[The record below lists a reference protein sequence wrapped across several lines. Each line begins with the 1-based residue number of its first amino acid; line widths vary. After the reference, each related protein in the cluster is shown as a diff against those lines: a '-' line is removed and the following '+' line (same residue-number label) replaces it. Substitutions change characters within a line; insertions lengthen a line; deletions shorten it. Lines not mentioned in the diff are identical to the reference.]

1 MSWSVFNESSWK
13 ELFESQLWPGSCNTL
28 PGEAAVSLID
38 SSVPPVIVLGF
49 GGFSCV
55 GLVKLSPKLTKIVK
69 CSRTALQPIRMQFW
83 LVFWLLTDCSTT
95 EQRPDMP
102 CRDCVLYLLMVLQS
116 KMCEMSELLICGL
129 LAIV

>member
-1 MSWSVFNESSWK
+1 MLFNEFCWK

-49 GGFSCV
+49 RGFSCV
-55 GLVKLSPKLTKIVK
+55 GLVKLSPMLTKKVK

-83 LVFWLLTDCSTT
+83 LVFWLLTDCST
-95 EQRPDMP
+95 
-102 CRDCVLYLLMVLQS
+102 LY
-116 KMCEMSELLICGL
+116 
-129 LAIV
+129 